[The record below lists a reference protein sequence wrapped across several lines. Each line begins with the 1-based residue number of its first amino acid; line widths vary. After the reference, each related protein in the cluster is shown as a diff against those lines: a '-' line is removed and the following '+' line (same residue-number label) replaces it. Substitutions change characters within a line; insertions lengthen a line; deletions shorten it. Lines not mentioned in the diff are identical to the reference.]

1 MNSFLQLAIL
11 FQMFSERL
19 LGSAPNLKTAL
30 FSCPLIVNITN
41 SGFFEVTFL
50 FISKVILRTVRLL
63 SLLFCKL
70 SVGFSHN
77 NIVMGV
83 NLILITHT
91 FCHPSLQSL
100 YKVVTTFGF
109 VSVAA
114 WRRHTESSR
123 YQWRRSRKR
132 KLNCWRREAMTT
144 ASKCG

>member
-100 YKVVTTFGF
+100 YKVVTTITKMVIITVEETNDCDKRIFL
-109 VSVAA
+109 VHNVYAA
-114 WRRHTESSR
+114 N
-123 YQWRRSRKR
+123 KF
-132 KLNCWRREAMTT
+132 
-144 ASKCG
+144 